1 MEQSSKILKNAVAAA
16 KETLQSLVDLD
27 SQVAKA
33 ADLIEQC
40 LRAGNKLLVCGNG
53 GSAADASHFAT
64 EFVVRFM
71 TDRPAYPAICLAG
84 DGGLLTAAG
93 NDYGFDEIFARQ
105 VAAFGVP
112 GDLLICLTTSGKSRN
127 IERALQEA
135 KARKLKTITF
145 LGRDGGSTIGM
156 ADVDLLVRGDLTA
169 RIQEAHQLLL
179 HVLCET
185 IEVRPIGKKK
195 ASKRTKDPKVQIEH
209 PRSPE
214 LSRVL
219 WPKRFPAILAF
230 LATARVRDPVADA
243 RLPLNFRFR
252 IWKSCRVSDR
262 SRCKHHPFPLN
273 GQNAF
278 GDNMEF
284 RPGSAARFNASHQGS
299 SGPAPCISMKR
310 NAAPMLVQT
319 TIRSL
324 QA

>member
-1 MEQSSKILKNAVAAA
+1 MGQSSEVLKTAIEAA
-16 KETLQSLVDLD
+16 KKTLQSLLDLD

-71 TDRPAYPAICLAG
+71 KDRPAYPAICLAG

-105 VAAFGVP
+105 VAAFGRP
-112 GDLLICLTTSGKSRN
+112 GDLLICLTTSGKSKN

-135 KARKLKTITF
+135 KARELKTIAF

-156 ADVDLLVRGDLTA
+156 ADVDFLVRGDSTA

-185 IEVRPIGKKK
+185 VESRLSFRGK
-195 ASKRTKDPKVQIEH
+195 AH
-209 PRSPE
+209 
-214 LSRVL
+214 
-219 WPKRFPAILAF
+219 
-230 LATARVRDPVADA
+230 
-243 RLPLNFRFR
+243 
-252 IWKSCRVSDR
+252 
-262 SRCKHHPFPLN
+262 
-273 GQNAF
+273 
-278 GDNMEF
+278 
-284 RPGSAARFNASHQGS
+284 
-299 SGPAPCISMKR
+299 
-310 NAAPMLVQT
+310 
-319 TIRSL
+319 
-324 QA
+324 